1 MNSRPS
7 KAFVPRTTLTTM
19 SLRRTL
25 LPSLLL
31 AVLAAPAASQ
41 APGYNGPDARQI
53 RAEYRATVIGE
64 INEALGEWS
73 TAWSEDDFD
82 ALEEM
87 YMDEAVVF
95 PPVGPPIRGPEAI
108 EEWLQEVLLA
118 HGTAEAFLQDFEAA
132 GNIAAVQTNYRIY
145 VSDGPTSEVNGTL
158 FTVFLQRGRSWLIR
172 SQVFREN
179 PPG

>member
-1 MNSRPS
+1 
-7 KAFVPRTTLTTM
+7 M
-19 SLRRTL
+19 SLRRAL
-25 LPSLLL
+25 LPLLLL
-31 AVLAAPAASQ
+31 AVLAAPVASQ

-64 INEALGEWS
+64 INEALDEWS
-73 TAWSEDDFD
+73 TAWSQDDYD
-82 ALEEM
+82 TLEEM
-87 YMDEAVVF
+87 YTDDAVVF
-95 PPVGPPIRGPEAI
+95 PPAGPPIRGSEAVQA
-108 EEWLQEVLLA
+108 WLQDLLPGQGA
-118 HGTAEAFLQDFEAA
+118 AEAFLQDFEAA
-132 GNIAAVQTNYRIY
+132 GNMAAVQTNYRIY

>member
-1 MNSRPS
+1 MP
-7 KAFVPRTTLTTM
+7 
-19 SLRRTL
+19 LRRAVFASSLLAL
-25 LPSLLL
+25 LP
-31 AVLAAPAASQ
+31 AAAASQ

-64 INEALGEWS
+64 INEAIADW
-73 TAWSEDDFD
+73 TVAWSEDDFD
-82 ALEEM
+82 TLEEL
-87 YMDEAVVF
+87 YMDDAVIF
-95 PPVGPPIRGPEAI
+95 PPVGPPVRGPEAI
-108 EEWLQEVLLA
+108 EGWLQDVLPTQGL
-118 HGTAEAFLQDFEAA
+118 AEAFLQDFEAA
-132 GNIAAVQTNYRIY
+132 GNMAAVQTNYRIS